1 MVNYVWGVAV
11 YCIPSFREPQF
22 KFPVGAL
29 RHIVLIE
36 PNNFIM
42 FFHGSL
48 CLFFRNRK
56 RLLPC
61 PPVWEYLDHIAQG
74 SPSSASGKRL
84 EFALPQRPQPQ
95 WTMELWTGYHSVWLP
110 FLLYKTFLSFPMA
123 ISLPFC
129 KSFQSSPCQENSLKQ
144 ACRKM
149 LLEELSRWSGDLG
162 QILAGCIILLGVLQS
177 TRDS

>member
-1 MVNYVWGVAV
+1 MVNYVWELL
-11 YCIPSFREPQF
+11 CIVSPLSESPNLNFLF
-22 KFPVGAL
+22 GAL
-29 RHIVLIE
+29 RHIVLMK
-36 PNNFIM
+36 PNNFLNM
-42 FFHGSL
+42 FSHGSL

-61 PPVWEYLDHIAQG
+61 PPGWEYLDHIVQG

-110 FLLYKTFLSFPMA
+110 FLLYKTFTFPSFPLA

-129 KSFQSSPCQENSLKQ
+129 KNLINLPV
-144 ACRKM
+144 RKIP
-149 LLEELSRWSGDLG
+149 WNKH
-162 QILAGCIILLGVLQS
+162 AGRCY
-177 TRDS
+177 